1 MFDERYDV
9 FRRDRNSKTSLKSEG
24 GGVLIAIKKSTNY
37 TIIQHAEWE
46 TSSVEDLWVTIKPT
60 KKMASVNINCSYLP
74 GDIDLTNFES
84 HIDNISSRV
93 NSNPLDVFIILGDYN
108 VPGLSSIASKPK
120 SPNTKVLKIIHMMEL
135 CNFEQYNSTR
145 SATESNNLLDL
156 IFSNRFLSSEASDD
170 PLTRVDAFHPPVLM
184 DFEMP
189 MTSISQTPVTF
200 RSFKQMPWSTFNT
213 DLLRIDW
220 YHLFKHQSNVNLIV
234 EKLYEVLNELLDH
247 HCPKRTVRS
256 KRLPCWF
263 SSDTKKLIKKKRAF
277 HSKWKKHKNQLDY
290 IEFSKLRSA
299 TKKSIAEDFQ
309 VHNESAESEIRE
321 NPKVFWKHVNSKRIN
336 NAGVAEYVKFGE
348 ETALNREQAAD
359 LFAKHFES
367 VYSDEDSE
375 SSSGAEY
382 NSSNE
387 SWNHL
392 PISKA
397 TVEEKLS
404 NLNINKAPGPDELP
418 PILFK
423 MCAKALATPL
433 HIIFN
438 KSIESGTFPT
448 QWKLAHVTPIHK
460 EGSTHD
466 VRNYRPISKLSI
478 AAKIFDNIVADELFD
493 QFKDVIVPQQHGF
506 FKKRSTVTNLI
517 DYTERLQKTIDSMG
531 QTDVIYTDFS
541 KAFDKVSHRKLL
553 EKLHRQGIGGRLL
566 DWFRSYITGRTQ
578 RVQIGECLSFTINVS
593 SSVVQGS
600 HLGPLLFSI
609 FINDVS
615 EILHD
620 VNFCIYAD
628 DLKFFKKINSL
639 QDVLVM
645 QENLERLDLY
655 VRQNN
660 LSLNRKKCV
669 VTSFSRKISNL
680 TKFNY
685 NIKGFVIRRKETMRD
700 LGVTYDTKLTFNE
713 HVETVG
719 CKARRMLGF
728 IMRVGKQFKNPLT
741 FTSLY
746 NSLVRSHLE
755 YASVIWNPHT
765 AQQKI
770 KIERVQHKFLRF
782 VAIKCFGAAK
792 TDNIDYKDIEKKI
805 KLDTLEL
812 RREVADM
819 KFTIKSFND
828 HIDGHTFLHHFNK
841 TQKGSTRS
849 TDTFSIKTCRTDTGK
864 FSVVNRLMT
873 NFNKYC
879 SNDDWLNYQPNDD
892 RVRKL
897 IRKKSHDINQ

>member
-1 MFDERYDV
+1 M
-9 FRRDRNSKTSLKSEG
+9 N
-24 GGVLIAIKKSTNY
+24 N
-37 TIIQHAEWE
+37 
-46 TSSVEDLWVTIKPT
+46 
-60 KKMASVNINCSYLP
+60 N
-74 GDIDLTNFES
+74 
-84 HIDNISSRV
+84 
-93 NSNPLDVFIILGDYN
+93 
-108 VPGLSSIASKPK
+108 
-120 SPNTKVLKIIHMMEL
+120 
-135 CNFEQYNSTR
+135 EQ
-145 SATESNNLLDL
+145 
-156 IFSNRFLSSEASDD
+156 
-170 PLTRVDAFHPPVLM
+170 
-184 DFEMP
+184 
-189 MTSISQTPVTF
+189 
-200 RSFKQMPWSTFNT
+200 
-213 DLLRIDW
+213 
-220 YHLFKHQSNVNLIV
+220 
-234 EKLYEVLNELLDH
+234 
-247 HCPKRTVRS
+247 
-256 KRLPCWF
+256 
-263 SSDTKKLIKKKRAF
+263 
-277 HSKWKKHKNQLDY
+277 
-290 IEFSKLRSA
+290 
-299 TKKSIAEDFQ
+299 
-309 VHNESAESEIRE
+309 
-321 NPKVFWKHVNSKRIN
+321 RIN

-348 ETALNREQAAD
+348 ETARNREQAAD

-367 VYSDEDSE
+367 VYSDEYSE

-404 NLNINKAPGPDELP
+404 NLDINKAPGPDELP

-423 MCAKALATPL
+423 MCAKALAPPL

-517 DYTERLQKTIDSMG
+517 DYTERLQKTIDCMG

-566 DWFRSYITGRTQ
+566 DCFRSYITGRTQ

-879 SNDDWLNYQPNDD
+879 SNDDWLNYQPNDY